1 MRFEQI
7 LEELAKLQPGA
18 RAALELRVAGER
30 ALMKALK
37 NGGLPAVARLVVR
50 LNAAGHRFEV
60 TQSGAGHCYWGET
73 LGSRRFDIH
82 IQANRHLTSA
92 SLHYLAVPKVKPL
105 TPAQQRRQGRQERFY
120 ERYMD
125 IGQRAYGGK
134 RINALERTLLLVGE
148 LEADVNNG
156 GFSQYLDNK
165 GRRRAADA
173 VRALQAIGA
182 SRTAAMLKK
191 ALASGE
197 NLDALDDRFYAG
209 VDDLAVLGERYFSA
223 RASGGRRGRAARAR

>member
-1 MRFEQI
+1 MRLERI
-7 LEELAKLQPGA
+7 LEELARLRPGS
-18 RAALELRVAGER
+18 RATLELRVAGER

-37 NGGLPAVARLVVR
+37 GGGLPAVARLVGR

-60 TQSGAGHCYWGET
+60 TQSGAGHCYWGEM
-73 LGSRRFDIH
+73 LGSRRCDIH
-82 IQANRHLTSA
+82 VQANRHLTAA

-105 TPAQQRRQGRQERFY
+105 PPAQQRRAAAQQRFY
-120 ERYMD
+120 ERCMD
-125 IGQRAYGGK
+125 IGQRAYKG
-134 RINALERTLLLVGE
+134 RRVTPPERTLLLVGE

-165 GRRRAADA
+165 GRRRAGDA

-191 ALASGE
+191 ALAPGE
-197 NLDALDDRFYAG
+197 NLDALDDRFHAR
-209 VDDLAVLGERYFSA
+209 VEDLAFLGERYFSG
-223 RASGGRRGRAARAR
+223 RASGGR